1 MSHPFSV
8 AGVFS
13 AMDVASSGLTAE
25 RGRMNVIASNLAN
38 AQTTRGPDGQPYK
51 RLDPVFVSRPVAPGS
66 FDTVLQN
73 VHEVELAGVQPDAT
87 PGALVY
93 DPGHPDANS
102 AGYVQYPNVNVVTEM
117 VNLMTASR
125 AYEAGVSSIES
136 LKSMARDAI
145 KIGQ

>member
-1 MSHPFSV
+1 MSHPFTV

-13 AMDVASSGLTAE
+13 AMDVAASGLTAQ

-38 AQTTRGPDGQPYK
+38 AQTTRGPSGLPYQ
-51 RLDPVFVSRPVAPGS
+51 RLDPVFASRPVAPGS
-66 FDTVLQN
+66 FDAVLRN
-73 VHEVELAGVQPDAT
+73 VHEVELSGVRPDQT

-93 DPGHPDANS
+93 DPGHPDANA